1 MPHMFTPMREFTVIP
16 SLPIQ
21 FLKRTLIHSNWK
33 TPVLV
38 LKMYQLWGIFLK
50 FIAIFQVICLSVNQN
65 QIKSTM
71 CSYKPFLQE
80 VTTPWEYLQPY
91 DNILVLNSCTV
102 NFVKNPAILI
112 FNIQL
117 MWQIHGSVRALAFF
131 WGNYIS
137 KIYKSAKLRLRP
149 LEASNAVK
157 KNHWYAYTSVMKTKD
172 LLETT
177 YNRTV

>member
-1 MPHMFTPMREFTVIP
+1 MFLYGF
-16 SLPIQ
+16 
-21 FLKRTLIHSNWK
+21 
-33 TPVLV
+33 
-38 LKMYQLWGIFLK
+38 FLK

-149 LEASNAVK
+149 LEANNAVK
-157 KNHWYAYTSVMKTKD
+157 KIIGMPIHQWWKPKTY
-172 LLETT
+172 LRQHTT
-177 YNRTV
+177 VLYSCK

>member
-1 MPHMFTPMREFTVIP
+1 MFTLMREFTVQ
-16 SLPIQ
+16 SLP
-21 FLKRTLIHSNWK
+21 IHSNWK

-38 LKMYQLWGIFLK
+38 LKMYQFRGFFLQ
-50 FIAIFQVICLSVNQN
+50 FIANFQVICLSVNQN

-71 CSYKPFLQE
+71 CSYKPFLQV

-91 DNILVLNSCTV
+91 DNILVLISCTV
-102 NFVKNPAILI
+102 NFVKNHAILI
-112 FNIQL
+112 FNIQM
-117 MWQIHGSVRALAFF
+117 MWQIHGSVRALAFI

-149 LEASNAVK
+149 LKANNAVK
-157 KNHWYAYTSVMKTKD
+157 KIIGMPTTSLMKTKD

-177 YNRTV
+177 YNHTV